1 MDEVRPKMRW
11 GVEEEATMVILF
23 GEEIRFLGCDGFEG
37 SEEERRICMN
47 VLYEVNTINFSN
59 AASKMEIS
67 PSKECNI
74 NKQPG
79 DANTENLVLANPPSL
94 NDTLGNISG
103 HDKMNNEDV
112 NDVLRSKRR
121 RLESN
126 AKGLKMS
133 SSDPLQMKELV
144 TTITGSDIDLRNCCQ
159 LQNSNNST
167 APYSFTAHPNQQYSQ
182 SCVVESI
189 GHGLLS
195 SCSFDNF
202 QILLSSSG
210 DFGTMLSKNEW
221 TNQEGSRDEVLI
233 GATPKSSP
241 NSKESRACAR
251 SKSDI
256 SIAFQ
261 EAFKASK
268 CMDQSVKEIP
278 YLDSVEGSMGLPSS
292 VDFAATTPSL
302 AVLSERAA
310 EENLLLYSIEDRQTH
325 SGSHP
330 VNQKYNESNSPD
342 LDNVVLVQASSVK
355 SVSPCSNL
363 LILQSQQSTEPDI
376 PGSNVIGALADA
388 STAREI
394 PAQLSSQE
402 LQGKRATEPNTRDL
416 WVVRASLEPFCTRDL
431 NLQLRLHACHLLKDA
446 GWIVQSIQRK
456 DIHKKPQ
463 FDSYYTSPEGHMF
476 NSLSKAWVACG
487 SRLVAISQNAGAY
500 DETEKVWVDVDEFW
514 ADLANSL
521 VEVNEKIQGLG
532 KLASLLLK
540 WCILDPFMAVVCIDK
555 KVSALKHGMVVK
567 AARSE
572 AIVLSNN
579 NSLFL
584 ASKGVDE
591 LQDHSTPRNLRLAVQ
606 PFFSDSRSEVTGCS
620 SGQKVSPLHGLKGLK
635 RKRRHIKLVHRTSHD
650 AHHCSKNLE
659 SPPRQVAEVFF
670 NAMDLPGHNQSS
682 ANDMPVQGPMIL
694 DCSLKPDCLNPFEN
708 SSIQAE
714 GMYCSL
720 TEKSNIDNDSFN
732 ELRIDRPVL
741 SNDIPCS
748 SMSSA
753 NQDKLGSFNVFRDST
768 RRVLSFQENDEIG
781 GDSYFKPTDASC
793 NTHGR
798 NEELGEVRQQ
808 SRTDSGNI
816 GNIFVVNP
824 GNEHPAVG
832 QKLLLFHPKQKAIC
846 FNRDGCCRKE
856 LIGSFVSPCDLK
868 VNVQQEM
875 QSCFCESSNLDI
887 DHSFGLS
894 SSSQNTD
901 FPFQGSMIDFGS
913 RDDHL
918 IAKLAKQGILEQ
930 SGCPKDGNCRHSR
943 LKIRKID
950 PEKQTISLIKQTPKR
965 STTTRTSV
973 AQLTKH
979 TVKKSKNCIGN
990 EDMRKAHRN
999 SKNSELDTTEEN
1011 AMGSMSK
1018 LSDTNC
1024 IYWFP
1029 SSIDYC
1035 KSDPPH
1041 LDHQGIINSGEELFL
1056 EGKKKY
1062 LSHKKHSEEPSKMSK
1077 KAPDHCNNFSA
1088 EVRAF
1093 EVVENEALSPDP
1105 LNSKEVD
1112 EVAKVKLCKN
1122 NGMKENNSYV
1132 IENNYHSISEDG
1144 VVSLGPQHNK
1154 SFDEVLM
1161 SDPGSSQEAGVVKKT
1176 GLCKKRGRKKQ
1187 HTGMINDGSSLGAGL
1202 VKKTVVCKERG
1213 RKRQH
1218 SHKIKADN
1226 ILDYPIIKTMDNKS
1240 CCKTLATRGKNSEPQ
1255 ASREPGSM
1263 RPCRLT
1269 LERGRRA
1276 GEISANEKQSKGLRT
1291 VLHWLIKMG
1300 VLSPSDI
1307 MQYQSPRN
1315 STVVKDGQITKAGI
1329 LCNCCQNIL
1338 SVSDFKRHAGFKV
1351 QKPSL
1356 NLFLKS
1362 GKPYISYQLQAWSAE
1377 YKLRR
1382 DDLQTNEVEEG
1393 DKNDDACRFCADGG
1407 ELICCDSCP
1416 STYHQACLYLQELPE
1431 GSWYCPNCC
1440 CAVCGSV
1447 LNAPGDS
1454 GSIATIECSQCE
1466 QRYHET
1472 CIKDRIR
1479 CDAVGSNMWFC
1490 GQKCLQVYTGLH
1502 SLVGVTNC
1510 MNDGLSWTILKCSHD
1525 DKKVHSALKTALMA
1539 ECNIKLA
1546 IALSI
1551 MEESFLPMWDPRTGK
1566 NLLPLVI
1573 YNWGSNM
1580 SQVNYQ
1586 GFYTVALERDDE
1598 LFSVAS
1604 IRVHGATLAEM
1615 PLIATCIEQRLKGMC
1630 RRLMLVIEE
1639 MLKSLKVEMLVLSA
1653 MPGLVETWISTFGF
1667 QHINDIDKKKLSGI
1681 NLMIF
1686 PGATLLKKNLFER
1699 ECSESGVE
1707 KIHKNADTEARTSF
1721 NDPALDLLVSKSLST
1736 EQTLAFQA
1744 PVPGTDI
1751 SKNTFPTCYLSCPST
1766 YTEQHSGLISD
1777 TTYLKNNGTCNN
1789 YAGETAKNSE
1799 GMHETTIEVAN
1810 GNNVIHSFKEKDPY
1824 LEALNFYKS
1833 SLASI

>member
-1 MDEVRPKMRW
+1 MDEVRPKTRW
-11 GVEEEATMVILF
+11 SVEEEAAMVILF
-23 GEEIRFLGCDGFEG
+23 GEEIRWLGCDRFEG

-47 VLYEVNTINFSN
+47 VLYEVNTINLSN
-59 AASKMEIS
+59 AASKMENS
-67 PSKECNI
+67 QSRECNI

-79 DANTENLVLANPPSL
+79 DANTENLVHPNPPSL

-103 HDKMNNEDV
+103 QAKVNNGDV
-112 NDVLRSKRR
+112 NDVLQSKRL
-121 RLESN
+121 RLEPMTASN
-126 AKGLKMS
+126 STYAKRLKMS

-144 TTITGSDIDLRNCCQ
+144 TAITRSDIDVRNCCE

-167 APYSFTAHPNQQYSQ
+167 APCSFTAHPNQLYSQ

-202 QILLSSSG
+202 QILLSSSD

-221 TNQEGSRDEVLI
+221 TNQEGGRDEVLI

-241 NSKESRACAR
+241 YSKESRACAL

-256 SIAFQ
+256 SIAVQ

-268 CMDQSVKEIP
+268 CMDQSAKEIP
-278 YLDSVEGSMGLPSS
+278 YLDSVEGSVGLPSG
-292 VDFAATTPSL
+292 VDFAASTPSL
-302 AVLSERAA
+302 AVLSESAA
-310 EENLLLYSIEDRQTH
+310 EENILRNSIEDRQTH

-330 VNQKYNESNSPD
+330 VNKESNAPD
-342 LDNVVLVQASSVK
+342 LDNVVLVQASAVK

-363 LILQSQQSTEPDI
+363 LILQTQQSTEPDI
-376 PGSNVIGALADA
+376 PESNLIGALADA
-388 STAREI
+388 STARDS
-394 PAQLSSQE
+394 PAQLITQE
-402 LQGKRATEPNTRDL
+402 LQGKGATEPNTLDL
-416 WVVRASLEPFCTRDL
+416 CIVRASLEPYRSRDL
-431 NLQLRLHACHLLKDA
+431 NLQLRSQACHLLKDA
-446 GWIVQSIQRK
+446 GWIVQSRQRK
-456 DIHKKPQ
+456 GRYKNGQ

-487 SRLVAISQNAGAY
+487 SRLLAISQNAGAY
-500 DETEKVWVDVDEFW
+500 DEAEKVWVDVDEFW
-514 ADLANSL
+514 ADLANIL
-521 VEVNEKIQGLG
+521 VEVNEKIQGQG
-532 KLASLLLK
+532 KLASLLMK

-555 KVSALKHGMVVK
+555 KVTALKHGMAVK

-584 ASKGVDE
+584 AWKDVDE
-591 LQDHSTPRNLRLAVQ
+591 LQDHSTPRDLTLAVQ
-606 PFFSDSRSEVTGCS
+606 PVFSDSRSEVTGCS
-620 SGQKVSPLHGLKGLK
+620 SGQKVSPLDGLQGLK

-659 SPPRQVAEVFF
+659 SPPRQLAQVSF
-670 NAMDLPGHNQSS
+670 NAMDLPGHNLSS

-694 DCSLKPDCLNPFEN
+694 DSSSKPDCLNPFEN

-714 GMYCSL
+714 GMYCSP
-720 TEKSNIDNDSFN
+720 TEK
-732 ELRIDRPVL
+732 

-753 NQDKLGSFNVFRDST
+753 NQDKLGSFNVFRDGI

-781 GDSYFKPTDASC
+781 GDSYFNKPTDASC
-793 NTHGR
+793 NTHDR
-798 NEELGEVRQQ
+798 NEELVEVRKQ
-808 SRTDSGNI
+808 SMTDSGNT

-824 GNEHPAVG
+824 ADEHPAVG
-832 QKLLLFHPKQKAIC
+832 QKMLLFHPKQKAIC
-846 FNRDGCCRKE
+846 FNRDGYCRKE
-856 LIGSFVSPCDLK
+856 LIGSFVSSCDLK
-868 VNVQQEM
+868 VNVQQEI

-887 DHSFGLS
+887 DHFFGLS
-894 SSSQNTD
+894 SSSHKTD
-901 FPFQGSMIDFGS
+901 FPFQGSIIDFGS

-950 PEKQTISLIKQTPKR
+950 PEKRSISLIKQRPKR
-965 STTTRTSV
+965 PTRTSV

-979 TVKKSKNCIGN
+979 TVKKSKNYIGN
-990 EDMRKAHRN
+990 EVMRKAHRN

-1011 AMGSMSK
+1011 AIGSMSK
-1018 LSDTNC
+1018 LLDTNC
-1024 IYWFP
+1024 IYSFP
-1029 SSIDYC
+1029 FSIDYC

-1056 EGKKKY
+1056 EGKNKY
-1062 LSHKKHSEEPSKMSK
+1062 ISHEKHNEEPSKMPK
-1077 KAPDHCNNFSA
+1077 KAQDHCNDFSA
-1088 EVRAF
+1088 QVRAF

-1112 EVAKVKLCKN
+1112 EVEKAKLCKN
-1122 NGMKENNSYV
+1122 NGMKENNSYAT
-1132 IENNYHSISEDG
+1132 ENNYHSISEDG
-1144 VVSLGPQHNK
+1144 VVSLGPQHDK
-1154 SFDEVLM
+1154 SFDEALM
-1161 SDPGSSQEAGVVKKT
+1161 SDPGNSQEAGVVKKT

-1187 HTGMINDGSSLGAGL
+1187 NSGKINDDSSLGAGL
-1202 VKKTVVCKERG
+1202 VKKTVVCKKRG

-1226 ILDYPIIKTMDNKS
+1226 ILDYPRIKTMDGKS
-1240 CCKTLATRGKNSEPQ
+1240 CCKTLATREKNSESQ
-1255 ASREPGSM
+1255 SSSEPRSM
-1263 RPCRLT
+1263 RSCRLT
-1269 LERGRRA
+1269 IERGRKA
-1276 GEISANEKQSKGLRT
+1276 GEISANEKKSEGLRT

-1315 STVVKDGQITKAGI
+1315 SAVVKDGQITKAGI
-1329 LCNCCQNIL
+1329 LCKCCQNIL

-1362 GKPYISYQLQAWSAE
+1362 GKPYISCQLQAWSAE

-1382 DDLQTNEVEEG
+1382 DDLQTNEVEG

-1416 STYHQACLYLQELPE
+1416 STYHQDCLYLQELPE
-1431 GSWYCPNCC
+1431 GSWYCPNCS

-1447 LNAPGDS
+1447 LNLQGDS

-1479 CDAVGSNMWFC
+1479 CDAVGSNMCFC

-1551 MEESFLPMWDPRTGK
+1551 MEESFLPMSDLRTGK

-1639 MLKSLKVEMLVLSA
+1639 MLKSLKVEMLVISA

-1681 NLMIF
+1681 NLLIF

-1699 ECSESGVE
+1699 EGSESGAD
-1707 KIHKNADTEARTSF
+1707 KIHKNAYTEARTSF
-1721 NDPALDLLVSKSLST
+1721 NDPALDLQVSNSLST
-1736 EQTLAFQA
+1736 EQTLAIQV
-1744 PVPGTDI
+1744 PVPGTDT
-1751 SKNTFPTCYLSCPST
+1751 SEHAFPSCY
-1766 YTEQHSGLISD
+1766 SGLISD
-1777 TTYLKNNGTCNN
+1777 TTYLKNNGTVNN
-1789 YAGETAKNSE
+1789 YAVETAKNNE
-1799 GMHETTIEVAN
+1799 GMHETTIEVAT
-1810 GNNVIHSFKEKDPY
+1810 GNNLICSLKEKDPY